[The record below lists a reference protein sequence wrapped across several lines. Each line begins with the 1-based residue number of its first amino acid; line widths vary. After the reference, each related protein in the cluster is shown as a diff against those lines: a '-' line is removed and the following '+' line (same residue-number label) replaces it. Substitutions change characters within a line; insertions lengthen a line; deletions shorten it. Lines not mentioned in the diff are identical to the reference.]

1 MKLSGEQQPSLS
13 EPANDQLNWYDSKPS
28 VVEASLQK
36 NKSVIDQ
43 RQKAREKMN
52 DKIKQSMDGAQMKI
66 VPEIVLRSSSKAA

>member
-1 MKLSGEQQPSLS
+1 MKYSGEQQPSLS

-66 VPEIVLRSSSKAA
+66 VPEIVLRSSSKAV

>member
-1 MKLSGEQQPSLS
+1 MKLSGEQQPQLS
-13 EPANDQLNWYDSKPS
+13 EPASDQLNWYDSKPS

-43 RQKAREKMN
+43 RQRARDKMN

>member
-1 MKLSGEQQPSLS
+1 MKLSGEQQPPTS
-13 EPANDQLNWYDSKPS
+13 EPANDQLNWCDSKPS

-43 RQKAREKMN
+43 RQKARDKMN

-66 VPEIVLRSSSKAA
+66 VPEIVLKSSSKAL